1 MKTCVF
7 VCQLLL
13 ACTAVLA
20 QPGASF
26 YPHHRGDVWQYRSVF
41 TGEVVRTD
49 HIDSTRVDTAAHLHY
64 IFFTRISSSGER
76 YQRRYKIDQQGNL
89 YNLDYLSEYPRYKLN
104 ADSGAS
110 WFAGYDPGDS
120 NRFFRISVIR
130 VYPRTVFGVPT
141 TAKQFRFEMRTVRSL
156 GDTVTFSLGSDHL
169 ASGFGLVQ
177 IDVEPS
183 DVYILTGA
191 IIDSVRYGTI
201 LFAPETNMLPSTV
214 QLLQNYPNPFNPVT
228 TIVYQIPRNSHVKL
242 EVFDVLGQLL
252 KTLVNEPQV
261 AGTYQ
266 IQFEASDMSSGV
278 YLYRLT
284 AGEVR
289 ITKRMLLLR

>member
-20 QPGASF
+20 QPGANF

-41 TGEVVRTD
+41 TGEIVHTD
-49 HIDSTRVDTAAHLHY
+49 YIDSVRVDSLSHDQL
-64 IFFTRISSSGER
+64 IFRRIRRGENILR
-76 YQRRYKIDQQGNL
+76 PERLDTLGNL
-89 YNLDYLSEYPRYKLN
+89 YLIDYQPAYPHYKLY
-104 ADSGAS
+104 ADSGVS
-110 WFAGYDPGDS
+110 WFAGYDPLDS
-120 NRFFRISVIR
+120 NRSFRISVRR
-130 VYPRTVFGVPT
+130 VYQTTVFGVPT
-141 TAKQFRFEMRTVRSL
+141 TVKVFNFEMRYVRQ
-156 GDTVTFSLGSDHL
+156 GDTVRFSFGSDHL
-169 ASGFGLVQ
+169 ATGFGLIQ
-177 IDVEPS
+177 EDVEPS

-191 IIDSVRYGTI
+191 IIDSVHYGTI
-201 LFAPETNMLPSTV
+201 LLAPEGKVLPSNV

-228 TIVYQIPRNSHVKL
+228 TIVYQVPTNSHVKL

-289 ITKRMLLLR
+289 ITKRMLLVR